1 MRRHALRAPPV
12 LARTRLGEHHLLC
25 ALGLERHGRAPAAV
39 LLRERLLRGCE
50 RAGFRSSSTET
61 VAEVSG
67 RAASRGARPW
77 PPGRALALD
86 QAWYFDEAAG
96 RECQSRLVAG
106 KPDAWEDARA
116 EMSAETKRMTG
127 RRPPPASRRDG
138 TQRSD
143 HRLAYLDNLKV
154 LLVVG
159 VIAVHTAIIYGV
171 DGSFYLEDYDSMVD
185 VSVGLLTIFTGV
197 GFLFGLGAF
206 FLIAGRLSGPSL
218 DRKGPRRFVRDRL
231 LRLGIPVLFYVAL
244 IAPVMEYV
252 KYRDEGGTDGFL
264 TIAGDQAL
272 GSRPGPTW
280 FLEALLV
287 FSLAYAL
294 LRALRPRPGRPRR
307 SRCAGARSPRWEWRS
322 RPSPSRPTSSSRTA
336 RSTSTSSSRSS
347 RSTRSCSASAVPPGG
362 AAGSRRSPRSFAV
375 AAA

>member
-1 MRRHALRAPPV
+1 M
-12 LARTRLGEHHLLC
+12 
-25 ALGLERHGRAPAAV
+25 
-39 LLRERLLRGCE
+39 
-50 RAGFRSSSTET
+50 RAGWVPEF
-61 VAEVSG
+61 VDGDSG
-67 RAASRGARPW
+67 GGLGARGFSW
-77 PPGRALALD
+77 SAALAAWTRAALD

-264 TIAGDQAL
+264 TIAGDQLSDPAPV
-272 GSRPGPTW
+272 RPG
-280 FLEALLV
+280 
-287 FSLAYAL
+287 FS
-294 LRALRPRPGRPRR
+294 RH
-307 SRCAGARSPRWEWRS
+307 C
-322 RPSPSRPTSSSRTA
+322 
-336 RSTSTSSSRSS
+336 SSSRSP
-347 RSTRSCSASAVPPGG
+347 TRCCARCGRAPADLAAAAARAPGRRGGGDRAPLLRDPPRLPVRRGALPHPVRALPAVRDPVRPRLCRRAARLARDAHPGASP
-362 AAGSRRSPRSFAV
+362 SLRRSR
-375 AAA
+375 

>member
-1 MRRHALRAPPV
+1 MERGLGRLD
-12 LARTRLGEHHLLC
+12 AR
-25 ALGLERHGRAPAAV
+25 
-39 LLRERLLRGCE
+39 
-50 RAGFRSSSTET
+50 
-61 VAEVSG
+61 
-67 RAASRGARPW
+67 
-77 PPGRALALD
+77 ALD

-159 VIAVHTAIIYGV
+159 VIAVHTAIIYEV

-264 TIAGDQAL
+264 TIAGDRL